1 MRNLE
6 LSPEAIRE
14 LGEQVTAFVTRYLST
29 LSATRITPEG
39 LDAQALRRLLDEPVP
54 YQSQGVERALSDFE
68 ERIAANAVRIGHPR
82 FFAWVRTSPLAGA
95 VFAETL
101 AAALNQSVAVWQG
114 APSATE
120 VERLVIRWLREI
132 SGFAPTA
139 DGLLTSG
146 GSMANFIALLTARQ
160 AAFPQVRQEGLR
172 HAPDLTVYLTDQTHY
187 SVIKAV
193 EMMGLGRRAL
203 HFVPTDE
210 AFRMNPDALREA
222 IRADRHAGRQP
233 MAVVAT
239 LGTTNT
245 GACDDLVAL
254 AQVCAEA
261 GVWLHVDGAYGG
273 IVASVP
279 GYAHLA
285 RGLPLADSLTIDPHK
300 TLFVPFE
307 AGAVLLRDL
316 RWLPATFRISAD
328 YLPGLGE
335 DPHFHFR
342 DYGPQLSRM
351 FRALKIYLTL
361 KIYGFDAIRQA
372 MAETFRLAQRF
383 AEMVK
388 KAPDFEL
395 LAPVTLGIVTFR
407 YRGTGEQRLSREAL
421 NPLNA
426 ALAREVQKRG
436 QVFLASTRLR
446 EQTVLRAAFLSYRT
460 SEADIPLV
468 LEEIRTVATA
478 LGKSMPGT

>member
-6 LSPEAIRE
+6 LPPTALRQ

-29 LSATRITPEG
+29 LAAERITPEG
-39 LDAQALRRLLDEPVP
+39 LDAQALQRLLDEPVP
-54 YQSQGVERALSDFE
+54 RQAQGVAQALSDFE
-68 ERIAANAVRIGHPR
+68 EKIAAHAVRIGHPR

-95 VFAETL
+95 VFAEAL

-120 VERLVIRWLREI
+120 VERLVMRWLREI

-146 GSMANFIALLTARQ
+146 GSMANFVALLAARQ

-172 HAPDLTVYLTDQTHY
+172 QGPDLTVYLTDQTHY
-187 SVIKAV
+187 SVVKAV

-203 HFVPTDE
+203 RFVPTDE
-210 AFRMNPDALREA
+210 DFRMDADALREA

-245 GACDDLVAL
+245 GACDDLLAL
-254 AQVCAEA
+254 AQVCAEE

-273 IVASVP
+273 IVASIP
-279 GYAHLA
+279 GYEHLA

-307 AGAVLLRDL
+307 AGAVLLREP

-342 DYGPQLSRM
+342 DYGPQLSRT

-372 MAETFRLAQRF
+372 MAETFRLALRLG
-383 AEMVK
+383 AMLDE
-388 KAPDFEL
+388 APDFER

-407 YRGTGEQRLSREAL
+407 YTGSGDRAL
-421 NPLNA
+421 PGDQINPLNA
-426 ALAREVQKRG
+426 ALVPEIQKRG
-436 QVFLASTRLR
+436 RVFLASTHLR
-446 EQTVLRAAFLSYRT
+446 EKTALRAAVLSHRT
-460 SEADIPLV
+460 READLPILLDEV
-468 LEEIRTVATA
+468 RTVAADLLRRTR
-478 LGKSMPGT
+478 P